1 MTSHRRQ
8 EVGRDDDLIHDVT
21 QLIFHAS
28 PLLVYL
34 LVTIVLL
41 LESSGV
47 PVINTTLLLAV
58 GALASLGRVN
68 LWLLLAAAIVGS
80 ISGACL
86 AYSIGLQGGRQ
97 LFLHLASLFH
107 IDATKINMTERWF
120 QKAGTWM
127 VFFSRMIPYVRPFAC
142 FPAGISAMPFG
153 RFFLAAL
160 LGSTIWC
167 AVVLNVGF
175 ALGHRWWLAL
185 HLIRYYTFPTLC
197 ALVLLVALYLL
208 VTSAIKRYVR
218 SRAGA
223 TPGSVDSAGKH
234 NSHDLLE
241 V

>member
-8 EVGRDDDLIHDVT
+8 EVGRDDDLMHDVT

-34 LVTIVLL
+34 LVAVLL
-41 LESSGV
+41 MLESSGV
-47 PVINTTLLLAV
+47 PVINTTVLLAA

-68 LWLLLAAAIVGS
+68 LWLLLAVAILAS
-80 ISGACL
+80 LSGACL
-86 AYSIGLQGGRQ
+86 AYGIGLRGGRQ

-107 IDATKINMTERWF
+107 IDAQKVNVTERWF
-120 QKAGTWM
+120 QKAGAWM
-127 VFFSRMIPYVRPFAC
+127 VFFSRMIPYIRPFAC
-142 FPAGISAMPFG
+142 FPAGVSAMPFG

-167 AVVLNVGF
+167 AAVLNVGF
-175 ALGHRWWLAL
+175 ALGRRWWLAF

-197 ALVLLVALYLL
+197 TLVLLIALYLL
-208 VTSAIKRYVR
+208 VMSAIKRYMR
-218 SRAGA
+218 SRAGVD
-223 TPGSVDSAGKH
+223 PGSADTVDRR
-234 NSHDLLE
+234 NSHDLLG